1 MPPTP
6 ATVPIHAHPHA
17 HPACSLRKN
26 RFVWATLYALLL
38 AMLTCLSDQ
47 LHTSEQP
54 YGHLAAASSEAPSPP
69 DGSEGGILDSSD
81 IPDRCHDAPSEAAAF
96 SKSSAPV
103 SSPATADAVSL
114 TDAANRPSHDPRD
127 AARRLPPSGG
137 RSALISLCQW
147 RI

>member
-6 ATVPIHAHPHA
+6 ATVPIHAHT
-17 HPACSLRKN
+17 ACSLRKN
-26 RFVWATLYALLL
+26 RFVWAALYALLL

-47 LHTSEQP
+47 LHMSEQP

-69 DGSEGGILDSSD
+69 DDSGGESLDVSD
-81 IPDRCHDAPSEAAAF
+81 TPDRCHDAPSEAAAF
-96 SKSSAPV
+96 SKSSARV
-103 SSPATADAVSL
+103 SSPATAGAASL
-114 TDAANRPSHDPRD
+114 TDAANRLSHDPRV
-127 AARRLPPSGG
+127 AARRLPPGGG

>member
-6 ATVPIHAHPHA
+6 ATVPIHA

-38 AMLTCLSDQ
+38 AMLTCLSDP

-69 DGSEGGILDSSD
+69 DGSEGGILDVSD
-81 IPDRCHDAPSEAAAF
+81 TPDRCHDAPSEAAAF
-96 SKSSAPV
+96 SKSSARV
-103 SSPATADAVSL
+103 SSPATPDAASL
-114 TDAANRPSHDPRD
+114 TDDTQDRLSHDPRV

>member
-6 ATVPIHAHPHA
+6 ATVPVHAPGA
-17 HPACSLRKN
+17 RSLRQG
-26 RFVWATLYALLL
+26 RLVLTALYALLF

-54 YGHLAAASSEAPSPP
+54 YGHLAAASSEVPSPA
-69 DGSEGGILDSSD
+69 DDSEGESLDASD
-81 IPDRCHDAPSEAAAF
+81 SPDRCHDAPSEAAAF
-96 SKSSAPV
+96 SKSSARA
-103 SSPATADAVSL
+103 SSPATAPASL
-114 TDAANRPSHDPRD
+114 AGVADRLSHDPRV

-137 RSALISLCQW
+137 RPALIALCQW